1 MANWDIIHGD
11 CYPLNKRVDRELI
24 TSVVQWFLGRYSMN
38 QKSKEHRI
46 VKVNLKD
53 YKTMKCWGECSE
65 GDDGIDYIIDV
76 AVDQSLRDFIATL
89 MHEMVHV
96 RQWETGEWKGEG
108 EREASQLQFELADD
122 FWRCNGI

>member
-1 MANWDIIHGD
+1 MANWDIAHGD
-11 CYPLNKRVDRELI
+11 CYPNNKRVDRELV

-38 QKSKEHRI
+38 RKSQEHRI

-53 YKTMKCWGECSE
+53 SKVMKCWGECYE
-65 GDDGIDYIIDV
+65 GDDGIDYVIDV

-122 FWRCNGI
+122 FWRCNGV

>member
-1 MANWDIIHGD
+1 MANWDITHGD
-11 CYPLNKRVDRELI
+11 CYPNNKRVDRELV

-38 QKSKEHRI
+38 RKSQEHRI
-46 VKVNLKD
+46 LRVNLKD
-53 YKTMKCWGECSE
+53 SKAMKCWGECYE

-96 RQWETGEWKGEG
+96 LQWERGEWKGEG

-122 FWRCNGI
+122 FWRCNGV